1 MHSPVV
7 DLRERAETIAER
19 LAREPAVD
27 GICLF
32 GSLARG
38 DATPSSDIDLLVVGS
53 DPDLSPTKLLKL
65 LPEPLRRQRVSL
77 VYYPDDDL
85 EQLFTSGSSFVEH
98 LRREAT
104 ILYDEGG
111 RLEHVLG
118 DEFTVHLDVKAELAA
133 ELDRLSIYSD
143 LRMFNGNL
151 LFVLAQLYAIGKAIV
166 MLALT
171 AADEREYNREAAFA
185 AFRRRHPELAADV
198 DAIER
203 LRPFYRLV
211 TRRGSEPLPFPYRG
225 AEANTGETIDAI
237 KRIADAVEQ
246 SP

>member
-1 MHSPVV
+1 VQSPVA
-7 DLRERAETIAER
+7 DLRERADTIAQS

-32 GSLARG
+32 GSIARG

-65 LPEPLRRQRVSL
+65 LPEPLRRQRISL

-85 EQLFTSGSSFVEH
+85 EQLFTSGSSFVDH

-104 ILYDEGG
+104 ILYDEDG
-111 RLEHVLG
+111 RLGQVLG
-118 DEFTVHLDVKAELAA
+118 DEFTVHLDISAELAA

-171 AADEREYNREAAFA
+171 AAGEREYNREAAFA
-185 AFRRRHPELAADV
+185 AFRRSQPELASELE
-198 DAIER
+198 AIEC

-211 TRRGSEPLPFPYRG
+211 TRRGSEPLPFPYRD
-225 AEANTGETIDAI
+225 AEANTRTAIDAI
-237 KRIADAVEQ
+237 RRIAGAVEQ
-246 SP
+246 SL